1 MTSYPASMRVVS
13 LLPSATEIVAALGLT
28 GSLVGRSQE
37 CDWPPEVRELPVVTA
52 ARIDSDALSG
62 AEIDAA
68 VRAAVADGRSLYA
81 LDADLVE
88 RLAPDVIVTQD
99 LCAVCAVS
107 SGEVCDV
114 GARVV
119 SLDPRT
125 IAEIGDSVVTLGR
138 ELGRVERGREV
149 AAELHERIERVRAA
163 VAGLPRRRIF
173 VAEWLDP
180 PFASGHWIP
189 EMVAAAGGADVLGR
203 AGAHSVPTTWEAVAA
218 ERPELIVLA
227 PCGFDAR
234 RALQEAAGLELPAP
248 SVAVDAN
255 AYFARPSPRIADGV
269 EQLGRLLHPEAF
281 ATAA

>member
-1 MTSYPASMRVVS
+1 MRVVS

-114 GARVV
+114 GARVI

-125 IAEIGDSVVTLGR
+125 IEEIGESVVTLGR
-138 ELGRVERGREV
+138 ELERAERGREV
-149 AAELHERIERVRAA
+149 AAEMHERIERVRAA

-189 EMVAAAGGADVLGR
+189 EMVAAAGGADVLGQ

>member
-1 MTSYPASMRVVS
+1 MRIVS
-13 LLPSATEIVAALGLT
+13 LLPSATEIVAALGLAE
-28 GSLVGRSQE
+28 SLVGRSEE
-37 CDWPPEVRELPVVTA
+37 CDWPPEVRGLPVVTA
-52 ARIDSDALSG
+52 ARVDSETLSG

-107 SGEVCDV
+107 SSEVCDV

-125 IAEIGDSVVTLGR
+125 IAEIGESVIALGQALGR
-138 ELGRVERGREV
+138 EERARET
-149 AAELHERIERVRAA
+149 AAQMHERIERVRSA
-163 VAGLPRRRIF
+163 VAELPRRRIF

-189 EMVAAAGGADVLGR
+189 EMVTAAGGIDVLGR
-203 AGAHSVPTTWEAVAA
+203 AGEHSVPTSWDAVAA

-234 RALQEAAGLELPAP
+234 RASQEAVGLDLPAP

-255 AYFARPSPRIADGV
+255 AYFARPSPRIAEGV
-269 EQLGRLLHPEAF
+269 EQLGRLLHPQAF
-281 ATAA
+281 AAAA

>member
-1 MTSYPASMRVVS
+1 MRIVS
-13 LLPSATEIVAALGLT
+13 LLPSATEIVAELGLA
-28 GSLVGRSQE
+28 GSLVGRSEE
-37 CDWPPEVRELPVVTA
+37 CDWPPDVRGLPVVTA
-52 ARIDSDALSG
+52 SRIDSARLDG
-62 AEIDAA
+62 ARIDAA

-81 LDADLVE
+81 LDAELVE

-107 SGEVCDV
+107 TAEVCDV
-114 GARVV
+114 GARVI

-125 IAEIGDSVVTLGR
+125 IEEIGGSVIRLGR
-138 ELGRVERGREV
+138 ELGREEQGHR
-149 AAELHERIERVRAA
+149 AARDMLERIDRVRAA
-163 VAGLPRRRIF
+163 VAGLAPRRIF

-189 EMVAAAGGADVLGR
+189 EMVSAAGGFDVLGR
-203 AGAHSVPTTWEAVAA
+203 AGEHSVRTTWAAVAA

-234 RALQEAAGLELPAP
+234 RALQEAAGLDLPAP

-255 AYFARPSPRIADGV
+255 AFFARPSLRIADGV
-269 EQLGRLLHPEAF
+269 EQLARLLHPEAF

>member
-1 MTSYPASMRVVS
+1 MRIVS
-13 LLPSATEIVAALGLT
+13 LLPSATEIVAELGLT
-28 GSLVGRSQE
+28 GSLVGRSEE
-37 CDWPPEVRELPVVTA
+37 CDWPPDVRGLPVVTTS
-52 ARIDSDALSG
+52 RIDSASLGG

-81 LDADLVE
+81 LDSELVE

-107 SGEVCDV
+107 SAEVCEV
-114 GARVV
+114 GARVI

-125 IAEIGDSVVTLGR
+125 IAEIGESVVRLGR
-138 ELGRVERGREV
+138 ELGCEERGRA
-149 AAELHERIERVRAA
+149 AAERMHERIERVRAA
-163 VAGLPRRRIF
+163 VAGLPPRRIF

-189 EMVAAAGGADVLGR
+189 EMVRAAGGVDVLGR
-203 AGAHSVPTTWEAVAA
+203 AGEHSCPTSWDAVAA

-227 PCGFDAR
+227 PCGFDAERAR
-234 RALQEAAGLELPAP
+234 REAAGLDLPAP

-255 AYFARPSPRIADGV
+255 AFFARPSLRIADGV
-269 EQLGRLLHPEAF
+269 EQLARLLHPEAF
-281 ATAA
+281 AAAA

>member
-1 MTSYPASMRVVS
+1 MRIVS
-13 LLPSATEIVAALGLT
+13 LLPSATEVVAELGLV
-28 GSLVGRSQE
+28 GSLVGRSEE
-37 CDWPPEVRELPVVTA
+37 CDWPPDVRRLPVVTA
-52 ARIDSDALSG
+52 SRIDSARLNG

-81 LDADLVE
+81 LDAELVE

-107 SGEVCDV
+107 STEVCDV
-114 GARVV
+114 GARVI

-125 IAEIGDSVVTLGR
+125 IEEIGESVVRLGR
-138 ELGRVERGREV
+138 ELGCEEQGRRAARGM
-149 AAELHERIERVRAA
+149 LERIDGVRAA
-163 VAGLPRRRIF
+163 VAGLPLRRIF

-189 EMVAAAGGADVLGR
+189 EMVSAAGGVDVLGR
-203 AGAHSVPTTWEAVAA
+203 AGEHSVRTTWAAVAA

-234 RALQEAAGLELPAP
+234 RALQEAAGLDLPAP

-255 AYFARPSPRIADGV
+255 AFFARPSLRIADGV
-269 EQLGRLLHPEAF
+269 EQLARLLHPEAF

>member
-1 MTSYPASMRVVS
+1 MRIVS
-13 LLPSATEIVAALGLT
+13 LLPSATEIVAALGLAE
-28 GSLVGRSQE
+28 SLVGRSEE
-37 CDWPPEVRELPVVTA
+37 CDWPPEVRGLPVVTA
-52 ARIDSDALSG
+52 ARVDSEALSG

-88 RLAPDVIVTQD
+88 QLAPDVIVTQD

-107 SGEVCDV
+107 SSEVCDV
-114 GARVV
+114 GARVI

-125 IAEIGDSVVTLGR
+125 IAEIGDSVVALGQALER
-138 ELGRVERGREV
+138 EERGRE
-149 AAELHERIERVRAA
+149 AAAQMHERIERVRSA

-189 EMVAAAGGADVLGR
+189 EMVAAAGGIDVLGR
-203 AGAHSVPTTWEAVAA
+203 PGEHSVPTSWDAVAA

-227 PCGFDAR
+227 PCGFDAK
-234 RALQEAAGLELPAP
+234 RALKEAAGLDLPAP

-255 AYFARPSPRIADGV
+255 AYFARPSPRIAEGV
-269 EQLGRLLHPEAF
+269 EQLGRLLHPQAF

>member
-1 MTSYPASMRVVS
+1 MRVVS

-52 ARIDSDALSG
+52 ARIDSETLGG

-88 RLAPDVIVTQD
+88 RLAPDAIVTQD

-114 GARVV
+114 GARVI

-125 IAEIGDSVVTLGR
+125 IEEIGDSVVTLGR
-138 ELGRVERGREV
+138 ELGRVERGRDA
-149 AAELHERIERVRAA
+149 AAEMHERIERVRAA

-189 EMVAAAGGADVLGR
+189 EMVTAAGGADVLGQ

>member
-1 MTSYPASMRVVS
+1 MRIVS
-13 LLPSATEIVAALGLT
+13 LLPSATEMVAALGLADA
-28 GSLVGRSQE
+28 LVGRSEE
-37 CDWPPEVRELPVVTA
+37 CDWPPEVRGLPVVTA
-52 ARIDSDALSG
+52 ARLDSATLSG

-68 VRAAVADGRSLYA
+68 VRAAVAEGRSLYA

-107 SGEVCDV
+107 SAEVCDV
-114 GARVV
+114 GAHVI
-119 SLDPRT
+119 SLDPHT
-125 IAEIGDSVVTLGR
+125 IAEIGDSLVALGRALGR
-138 ELGRVERGREV
+138 EERGRE
-149 AAELHERIERVRAA
+149 AAAGMHERIERVRTA

-189 EMVAAAGGADVLGR
+189 EMVSAAGGVDVLGR
-203 AGAHSVPTTWEAVAA
+203 AGASSVQTSWEEVAA
-218 ERPELIVLA
+218 EHPELIVLA
-227 PCGFDAR
+227 PCGFDAQ
-234 RALQEAAGLELPAP
+234 RALQEAAGLNLPAP

-269 EQLGRLLHPEAF
+269 EQLGKLLHPAAF

>member
-1 MTSYPASMRVVS
+1 MRVVS
-13 LLPSATEIVAALGLT
+13 LLPSATEIVATLGLT

-81 LDADLVE
+81 LDAELVE

-114 GARVV
+114 GARVI

-138 ELGRVERGREV
+138 ELGREDRGREV
-149 AAELHERIERVRAA
+149 AVEMHERIERVRAA
-163 VAGLPRRRIF
+163 VSGLPRRRIF

-189 EMVAAAGGADVLGR
+189 EMVTAAGGADVLGR
-203 AGAHSVPTTWEAVAA
+203 AGSHSVPTTWEAVAA

-227 PCGFDAR
+227 PCGFDATAGTAGGGGSRAAGAVGRSRRERLLRAPVAPDRGRR
-234 RALQEAAGLELPAP
+234 RA
-248 SVAVDAN
+248 
-255 AYFARPSPRIADGV
+255 ARPPAAPGG
-269 EQLGRLLHPEAF
+269 GRHRGLTTLRR
-281 ATAA
+281 